1 MLEQHTDI
9 FQEFTLLLPLSGK
22 ETLGAREEDSVVL
35 GTSLIHNLLTKPPPL
50 PQHFPGWARFSV
62 GLTTILANCK
72 SAVTPPHTYNTLQ
85 EQTPSLT
92 Q

>member
-9 FQEFTLLLPLSGK
+9 FQEFTLLLPLPGK
-22 ETLGAREEDSVVL
+22 EALGARGEDSVVL

-50 PQHFPGWARFSV
+50 PQRFADWTWFSI

-72 SAVTPPHTYNTLQ
+72 SAVTPPHTYNALQ
-85 EQTPSLT
+85 GQTPSLT